1 MSILA
6 LSGYSTSRS
15 SAGGCSG
22 ADVFGVAGL
31 AAERV
36 RVTVL
41 AWTDRCQ
48 RRRDALAL
56 DLRTLDDIGLCR
68 GLVTLEAAKPFW
80 KP

>member
-6 LSGYSTSRS
+6 VSSYSTSRS

-36 RVTVL
+36 RATIF
-41 AWTDRCQ
+41 AWADRCQ
-48 RRRDALAL
+48 RRHAALAI
-56 DLRTLDDIGLCR
+56 DPRTLDDIGLCR